1 MSIASSL
8 DEILYHKPDIRDWEL
23 MRSGLNIGRDIMG
36 TMANTLVLAYVGSSL
51 HMILLLL
58 AYNNDIGSIIN
69 RETIAVELLQSVAG
83 SIGILLTVPSTAAVT
98 VLARRWFLSHA
109 QRQREEEAA
118 AEAAEPQPLP
128 EACAE
133 AGPAVPEEPEEDTPE
148 PEAPRTVEEL
158 WREYQ
163 KKEK

>member
-1 MSIASSL
+1 MWAARL
-8 DEILYHKPDIRDWEL
+8 R
-23 MRSGLNIGRDIMG
+23 
-36 TMANTLVLAYVGSSL
+36 
-51 HMILLLL
+51 MILLLL

-69 RETIAVELLQSVAG
+69 REDHRGGTAPVGGGKHRHFAHSAVHCGGDCAG
-83 SIGILLTVPSTAAVT
+83 PAVVPEAA
-98 VLARRWFLSHA
+98 A

-118 AEAAEPQPLP
+118 AGEQPSPSRCPEP

-133 AGPAVPEEPEEDTPE
+133 ADPAVPEEPEEDIPE

-163 KKEK
+163 KKGK